1 MFALQPLMKRPA
13 HAEPAVAMGGARHVT
28 ERHSHNL
35 SAALR
40 RLVEPPPEGLPAPSV
55 PQLEKRLSFL
65 TTSRTCPGHVP
76 QVPQLEKRLSFLTAS
91 QLSVGH
97 TALCLSGGGAPL
109 PRGPPGAG

>member
-65 TTSRTCPGHVP
+65 T
-76 QVPQLEKRLSFLTAS
+76 AS